1 VTLTR
6 FMLTIEK
13 CEWLLAQAVRIYV
26 RAEDVA
32 NKAQLATLFGY
43 RAAVH
48 ARVNE
53 LHRRA
58 VYPDTRTRRKP
69 DGSGG
74 WSASERT
81 LRMYALESGF
91 GYVIAD
97 MFRKI
102 LNAEAPWNDDT
113 KERMATARTALHT
126 YVMHKFGHRMPLT
139 PTAGYPWLRKAETA
153 ERNQKPGTNEVAG
166 PTPPRPESD
175 PVLHRPP
182 KTGTILDESIAA
194 LTDLGF
200 FDGLALVAQD
210 EGDEGDFQVFRGVG
224 RSE

>member
-1 VTLTR
+1 
-6 FMLTIEK
+6 
-13 CEWLLAQAVRIYV
+13 
-26 RAEDVA
+26 
-32 NKAQLATLFGY
+32 
-43 RAAVH
+43 
-48 ARVNE
+48 
-53 LHRRA
+53 
-58 VYPDTRTRRKP
+58 
-69 DGSGG
+69 
-74 WSASERT
+74 
-81 LRMYALESGF
+81 MYALESGF

-210 EGDEGDFQVFRGVG
+210 EGDEGDFQVFRGLAGLNDGEVQTG
-224 RSE
+224 RRPKVPHRGSKNDSLVSLSGLPGVDRPE